1 MEGRLL
7 EDQSYYYPY
16 RARSMS
22 ELTQLFDAVNS
33 GDRDAVDRLMVVMY
47 QELRQL
53 AHRRLNASPRG
64 QTLETT
70 GLVHESYLRFLNAG
84 RLRINDR
91 AHFMAYASRVMR
103 SIIIDISRAH
113 GAERHGGGMLQVT
126 LNTQIADGAYNSDE
140 QLIRI
145 NEVLEELSQSEP
157 RLVQI
162 VEMRYF
168 GGLNENEI
176 AELLGVTARTVE
188 RDWHKARMLLRVAL
202 E

>member
-126 LNTQIADGAYNSDE
+126 LNSQIADGAYNSDE

-188 RDWHKARMLLRVAL
+188 RDWHKARMLLGVAL

>member
-1 MEGRLL
+1 
-7 EDQSYYYPY
+7 
-16 RARSMS
+16 MS

-84 RLRINDR
+84 SLRINDR
-91 AHFMAYASRVMR
+91 GHFMAYASRVMR
-103 SIIIDISRAH
+103 SIIIDLARAH

-126 LNTQIADGAYNSDE
+126 LNTQVADSAATSDE
-140 QLIRI
+140 QLMRI
-145 NEVLEELSQSEP
+145 NEALEELSQSEP
-157 RLVQI
+157 RLVQV

-168 GGLNENEI
+168 GGLTENEI
-176 AELLGVTARTVE
+176 AGLLGVTERTVE
-188 RDWHKARMLLRVAL
+188 RDWRKARMLLGVAL
-202 E
+202 G